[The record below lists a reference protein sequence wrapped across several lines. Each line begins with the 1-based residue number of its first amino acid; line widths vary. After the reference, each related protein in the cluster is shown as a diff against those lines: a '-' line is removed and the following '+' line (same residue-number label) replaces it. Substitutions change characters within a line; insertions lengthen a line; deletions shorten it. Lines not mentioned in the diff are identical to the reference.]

1 MLSIRDVCPKD
12 AVAAC
17 EVMRR
22 SIAELC
28 AADHSDDPEI
38 LARWLSNKTPENVCT
53 WIARQ
58 DATMLVAVKNDAI
71 VAVGMV
77 TDAGEI
83 LLNYVS
89 PDARFSGVSR
99 ALLKALEARAPKRG
113 AILCRLESTKDR
125 TPFLPFQWLRR
136 DRRSDGEIWR
146 SLGIQN
152 DEIPGLTVVRS
163 SLRLVANLSFFRQL
177 LVA

>member
-1 MLSIRDVCPKD
+1 
-12 AVAAC
+12 
-17 EVMRR
+17 MRR

-58 DATMLVAVKNDAI
+58 DATMLVAVKSDAI

-99 ALLKALEARAPKRG
+99 ALLKALEARAK
-113 AILCRLESTKDR
+113 A
-125 TPFLPFQWLRR
+125 
-136 DRRSDGEIWR
+136 WR
-146 SLGIQN
+146 YPLQ
-152 DEIPGLTVVRS
+152 
-163 SLRLVANLSFFRQL
+163 A
-177 LVA
+177 